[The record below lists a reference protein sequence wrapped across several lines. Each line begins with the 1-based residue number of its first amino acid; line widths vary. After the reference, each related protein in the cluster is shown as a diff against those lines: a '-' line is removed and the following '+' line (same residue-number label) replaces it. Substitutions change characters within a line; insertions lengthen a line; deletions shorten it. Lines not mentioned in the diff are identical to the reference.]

1 MVKYARVKETDSG
14 PSCSLA
20 EALERQDL
28 FINSTLAQ
36 LGCGILWKMF
46 RNGVIEHNGLYLNLD
61 TMKVNPIISYKFFRL
76 NGKSSGNS
84 LSILSFPFSIWQD
97 ILCIGS
103 DTPFQVFTQY
113 TERGLLLYHK

>member
-1 MVKYARVKETDSG
+1 M
-14 PSCSLA
+14 
-20 EALERQDL
+20 
-28 FINSTLAQ
+28 
-36 LGCGILWKMF
+36 
-46 RNGVIEHNGLYLNLD
+46 
-61 TMKVNPIISYKFFRL
+61 